1 MTDFRNPRN
10 NGQSL
15 PPSFGGSISGLVIKT
30 GSGSSNKK
38 DTAGNLSAEVSGRT
52 KTGVTGKASINAS
65 GNINKSGTG
74 GGGSLGLGV
83 GYENKKFKVEAEAG
97 MSGSFFVPGK
107 DLKDYGLSNDFNIT
121 DPQLNKLTATLKDV
135 LGINAQDELSV
146 SVTPRNNFKDGVDGF
161 MVRYKLKF

>member
-1 MTDFRNPRN
+1 
-10 NGQSL
+10 L
-15 PPSFGGSISGLVIKT
+15 AI
-30 GSGSSNKK
+30 
-38 DTAGNLSAEVSGRT
+38 
-52 KTGVTGKASINAS
+52 
-65 GNINKSGTG
+65 
-74 GGGSLGLGV
+74 

-146 SVTPRNNFKDGVDGF
+146 SVTPRNNFKDGVDGA
-161 MVRYKLKF
+161 MIRYKIKF